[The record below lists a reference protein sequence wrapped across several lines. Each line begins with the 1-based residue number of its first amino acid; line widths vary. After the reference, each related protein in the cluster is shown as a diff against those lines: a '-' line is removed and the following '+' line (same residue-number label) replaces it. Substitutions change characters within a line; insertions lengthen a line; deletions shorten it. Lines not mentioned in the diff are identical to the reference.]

1 MYRLQQYVFR
11 QLLAPFAVILAG
23 LTLVAMLT
31 QSLSQMDLLLER
43 GQSPLTL
50 LSISALAAPQFMAVV
65 APIALFAAVCVTY
78 NRLHLDN
85 ELVIGSAAGLGNGV
99 LAEPALR
106 LAVMAMLGVLAVNL
120 FVQPFTYREMRDRL
134 FEIRSDLATTLVR
147 EGQFRAPIEGLTIYA
162 QRVDRGGGMTNL
174 LISDQR
180 IPGQT
185 ITYVA
190 REGAIV
196 RVEGQPGISM
206 RDGSVQQRLPTGEV
220 DMVGFSTYVL
230 ELGGFAAAGEAVLY
244 KPSDRYLHELFQPD
258 MTSYW
263 DRSHG
268 GELTAEGWKRLASPF
283 LSLAAVLL
291 ALVAVLGGAF
301 SRKGYNDRIGIASIQ
316 MVGLLLVAL
325 AAFPAFEDA
334 PELSPLQFV
343 IPLVPALLAALKL
356 GLWERAP
363 ARAPAPASTR
373 TGAGSASADDASALG
388 ASGQAASGRRASGN
402 AEGAAA

>member
-1 MYRLQQYVFR
+1 MYRLQQYLFR

-65 APIALFAAVCVTY
+65 CPIALFAAVCVTY

-180 IPGQT
+180 VPGQT

-196 RVEGQPGISM
+196 RVEGEPGISM
-206 RDGSVQQRLPTGEV
+206 RDGSVQQRLPSGEV
-220 DMVGFSTYVL
+220 EMVGFSTYVL
-230 ELGGFAAAGEAVLY
+230 ELGGFAAAGETVLY

-263 DRSHG
+263 DRTHG
-268 GELTAEGWKRLASPF
+268 GELVAEAWKRLASPF

-334 PELSPLQFV
+334 PELSPLQFA
-343 IPLVPALLAALKL
+343 IPLVPALLAAWKL
-356 GLWERAP
+356 GLWQSAP
-363 ARAPAPASTR
+363 ARTLARPARTAGPTAARDGRSLSTR
-373 TGAGSASADDASALG
+373 PRGPHSADT
-388 ASGQAASGRRASGN
+388 
-402 AEGAAA
+402 AEGAAT